1 MDEKRTFEFELT
13 IDELHL
19 LGETIEE
26 AHLDALKQLESGVLV
41 PDDIE
46 YFREKERVLQAIL
59 AATPEWNTRPCLTDA
74 RLAEALAWFAPTD
87 AWPSANDQ
95 FEAIAAMFQKDTGY
109 LRPGKS
115 YAGEDY
121 EPEDRDLVWENWKT
135 AKREEMREIASQA
148 LGEVV

>member
-59 AATPEWNTRPCLTDA
+59 AATPEWNTRA
-74 RLAEALAWFAPTD
+74 RLTAARLVEARVWQPIETAPKDGTVILVCELEDDFVTIGKFNEGHWNGVDHGVHINSGLRIAPTHWMPLPD
-87 AWPSANDQ
+87 KPVGQ
-95 FEAIAAMFQKDTGY
+95 
-109 LRPGKS
+109 
-115 YAGEDY
+115 
-121 EPEDRDLVWENWKT
+121 
-135 AKREEMREIASQA
+135 
-148 LGEVV
+148 EVD